1 MATFA
6 LLILGSRQLALAGE
20 VCLAFLSR
28 ELKEEEKVAS
38 VVGVAYALDAIAV
51 IVHKDNPVLD
61 PYLVPRASLWYNRIN
76 PWSARSDP
84 RRAVLEHPWSAAAS
98 RR

>member
-38 VVGVAYALDAIAV
+38 VVGVAYALDAMPCPPRIALLQSNQPMV
-51 IVHKDNPVLD
+51 S
-61 PYLVPRASLWYNRIN
+61 SL
-76 PWSARSDP
+76 
-84 RRAVLEHPWSAAAS
+84 
-98 RR
+98 